1 MLSIN
6 AAFKQRWLAWEV
18 SAVKYVLEGYSITDN
33 SAQSMLQVWDLRK
46 VLISYYIKS
55 IIYYTVRSPK
65 LMDWLQN
72 DSILAAIRSTCDKN
86 FVDLDPIFNPNIDE
100 DFDTRNSGITRNS
113 YCNIYLGWI
122 QHCCQARD
130 RSIGNGE

>member
-1 MLSIN
+1 M
-6 AAFKQRWLAWEV
+6 
-18 SAVKYVLEGYSITDN
+18 
-33 SAQSMLQVWDLRK
+33 WDLRK

-72 DSILAAIRSTCDKN
+72 ESILAAIRATCDKS

-113 YCNIYLGWI
+113 YCYIYLGWI
-122 QHCCQARD
+122 QHCCHARD
-130 RSIGNGE
+130 PSIGNGN

>member
-1 MLSIN
+1 M
-6 AAFKQRWLAWEV
+6 
-18 SAVKYVLEGYSITDN
+18 
-33 SAQSMLQVWDLRK
+33 
-46 VLISYYIKS
+46 ISYYIKS

-65 LMDWLQN
+65 LMEWLQN
-72 DSILAAIRSTCDKN
+72 DSILTAIRSTCDKN

-100 DFDTRNSGITRNS
+100 DFDSRNSGISRTS
-113 YCNIYLGWI
+113 YCNSYLAWI